1 MLKKIVIIILLLLVV
16 LLAACLVVSLSKQ
29 QRKIVVYISEDQD
42 YAEPILNDFEKSTG
56 IKVEALY
63 DTEATK
69 TVGLPNR
76 LIAEKNKP
84 RADVFWNNEVMRSV
98 MLKQEGILEPYCSPN
113 AADINDVYKDKDC
126 YWTGFSARARVI
138 IYNTEKMSEEPN
150 SIYDFLDSKWMGK
163 TCIGNPVIGLTS
175 THMASIFAILGDDKA
190 KEFFLELKGN
200 GVQVVPSNSMVRDQV
215 VAGECYF
222 GLTDTDDAY
231 DAIAANKSVKMVFSD
246 QGKDEIGDLV
256 MPESVM
262 LIKGAPHNED
272 AKAFIDYMLS
282 AGVEERLAELA
293 LQMPLKNSS
302 VVPKNVPDVRSIKPM
317 NVSYEEMYEKLNI
330 SNTFLQDVF
339 LR

>member
-1 MLKKIVIIILLLLVV
+1 MLKKIVIIILILLVV
-16 LLAACLVVSLSKQ
+16 LLSACLVVSLSKQ
-29 QRKIVVYISEDQD
+29 ERKIVVYVSHDQD
-42 YAEPILNDFEKSTG
+42 YAEPILKDFEKVTG

-69 TVGLPNR
+69 TVGLVNR

-113 AADINDVYKDKDC
+113 AEDINNVYKDSEC
-126 YWTGFSARARVI
+126 YWTGFAARARVI
-138 IYNTEKMSEEPN
+138 LYNTEKMSEEPN
-150 SIYDFLDSKWMGK
+150 SIYDFLDSRWKGE
-163 TCIGNPVIGLTS
+163 TCMGNPVIGLTS
-175 THMASIFAILGDDKA
+175 THMASIFALLGDDKA
-190 KEFFLELKGN
+190 KEFFLAMKDN
-200 GVQVVPSNSMVRDQV
+200 GIQIVASNSMVRDQV

-231 DAIAANKSVKMVFSD
+231 DAITANKSVKMVFSD
-246 QGKDEIGDLV
+246 QGKNEIGDLI
-256 MPESVM
+256 MPNSIM
-262 LIKGAPHNED
+262 LIKGAPHKEE
-272 AKAFIDYMLS
+272 AKMLIDYILS
-282 AGVEERLAELA
+282 ANTEEMLAELA

-317 NVSYEEMYEKLNI
+317 NVSYNEMYEKLNV
-330 SNTFLQDVF
+330 SNTFVQDIF

>member
-1 MLKKIVIIILLLLVV
+1 MNWKLTCILIFLLVAV
-16 LLAACLVVSLSKQ
+16 AGFLIFKSGGEEK
-29 QRKIVVYISEDQD
+29 KIVVYISEDQD
-42 YAEPILNDFEKSTG
+42 YAEPILKDFEKATD

-69 TVGLPNR
+69 SVGLVNR
-76 LIAEKNKP
+76 LIAEKNNP

-113 AADINDVYKDKDC
+113 AVDITSVYKDSEC

-138 IYNTEKMSEEPN
+138 IYNTQKMSEEPN
-150 SIYDFLDSKWMGK
+150 SIYDFLDSEWKGK
-163 TCIGNPVIGLTS
+163 TCIGNPVIGLTQ
-175 THMASIFAILGDDKA
+175 THVAAIFALLGDDNA
-190 KEFFLELKGN
+190 KEFFLKLKDN
-200 GVQVVPSNSMVRDQV
+200 GVQVVASNSMVRDQV
-215 VAGECYF
+215 VATECYF

-231 DAIAANKSVKMVFSD
+231 DAIFANKSVKMVFTD
-246 QGKDEIGDLV
+246 QSKDGIGDLV

-262 LIKGAPHNED
+262 LIKGAPHREE

-282 AGVEERLAELA
+282 ASVEEKLAESA

-317 NVSYEEMYEKLNI
+317 NVSYDEMYEKLNV
-330 SNTFLQDVF
+330 SSTFVQDVL